1 MQLLVVFLMLILN
14 LFINAIYWEHRGT
27 NKLRLK
33 MKTFRLIGMALLAV
47 VMCVNFTSCSDDD
60 DPIKNDD
67 GIITNQKKLMEIKE
81 TSDDGYISIYTFSYD
96 NQSRLTSI
104 VDNEDGHSDNN
115 IINFTWGNNTIIA
128 TKRGDARRT
137 YTLSDNLVRK
147 QQNNEGASKAF
158 TYNSSN
164 QLIKVDETD
173 ERHSGDDCSYTYTWD
188 NGKMIKHIY
197 KENNSEKSYVYEYTY
212 NGKTCKGWFPNMEDE
227 GWDALDDDYIFFA
240 HPELVGMR
248 TNQLPEQIFSKDTEI
263 YEYYDEYFKETCKS
277 EYTYED
283 TVKFEYKLDKDGY
296 VESCTVTYTY
306 VNTTKQSFTDK
317 NGDGVITDDER
328 NVTETRTETDITI
341 YSFKWE

>member
-1 MQLLVVFLMLILN
+1 
-14 LFINAIYWEHRGT
+14 
-27 NKLRLK
+27 

-47 VMCVNFTSCSDDD
+47 VMSINFTSCSDDD
-60 DPIKNDD
+60 EEAIKNDD

-188 NGKMIKHIY
+188 NGKMTKHIY

>member
-1 MQLLVVFLMLILN
+1 M
-14 LFINAIYWEHRGT
+14 IY
-27 NKLRLK
+27 
-33 MKTFRLIGMALLAV
+33 
-47 VMCVNFTSCSDDD
+47 
-60 DPIKNDD
+60 PP
-67 GIITNQKKLMEIKE
+67 
-81 TSDDGYISIYTFSYD
+81 YSYD

-188 NGKMIKHIY
+188 NGKMTKHIY

>member
-1 MQLLVVFLMLILN
+1 
-14 LFINAIYWEHRGT
+14 
-27 NKLRLK
+27 
-33 MKTFRLIGMALLAV
+33 MKTFKLIGMALLAV
-47 VMCVNFTSCSDDD
+47 VMSINFTSCSDDD
-60 DPIKNDD
+60 EEPIKNDD
-67 GIITNQKKLMEIKE
+67 GIITNQKRLMEIKE
-81 TSDDGYISIYTFSYD
+81 TNAEGSIEIYTFSYD
-96 NQSRLTSI
+96 SKGRLISVTDSW
-104 VDNEDGHSDNN
+104 NGKEYYTTR
-115 IINFTWGNNTIIA
+115 FTWGNNTIIA
-128 TKRGDARRT
+128 TDDDDDANT
-137 YTLSDNLVRK
+137 YTLTDNLVRK
-147 QQNNEGASKAF
+147 QQGDGEYSKIF

-164 QLIKVDETD
+164 QLIKVDEMD

-188 NGKMIKHIY
+188 NGKMTKHIY

>member
-1 MQLLVVFLMLILN
+1 
-14 LFINAIYWEHRGT
+14 
-27 NKLRLK
+27 

-47 VMCVNFTSCSDDD
+47 VMSINFTSCSDDD
-60 DPIKNDD
+60 EEPIKNDD
-67 GIITNQKKLMEIKE
+67 GIITNQKRLMEIKE
-81 TSDDGYISIYTFSYD
+81 TNAEGSIEIYTFSYD
-96 NQSRLTSI
+96 SKGRLISVTDSW
-104 VDNEDGHSDNN
+104 NGKEYYTTR
-115 IINFTWGNNTIIA
+115 FTWGNNTIIA
-128 TKRGDARRT
+128 TDDDDDANT
-137 YTLSDNLVRK
+137 YTLTDNLVRK
-147 QQNNEGASKAF
+147 QQGDGEYSKIF

-164 QLIKVDETD
+164 QLIKVDEMD
-173 ERHSGDDCSYTYTWD
+173 ERHSSDDCSYTYTWD
-188 NGKMIKHIY
+188 NGKMTKHIY

>member
-1 MQLLVVFLMLILN
+1 
-14 LFINAIYWEHRGT
+14 
-27 NKLRLK
+27 

-188 NGKMIKHIY
+188 NGKMTKHIY

-283 TVKFEYKLDKDGY
+283 TVKFEYKLDIDGY